1 MPLRSGCLRLPPT
14 SGMTVPMSVRTCFIL
29 ACLIAASGAGL
40 RLAVPVRP
48 VDEAYRT
55 IARDVLVLRRLVE
68 ERDPR

>member
-1 MPLRSGCLRLPPT
+1 
-14 SGMTVPMSVRTCFIL
+14 MSVRTCFIL